1 MDTMNKTKHS
11 PLPWRLI
18 ETNSDYADPSADSHF
33 LIEADNEMGIALT
46 IHDCVPH
53 ERGNAELIVTA
64 VNERERLREALHAAV
79 HVVRSYQHGNS
90 APDLADDF
98 VSRAAAL
105 LNETMPNQPETT
117 NTHTK
122 EETR

>member
-11 PLPWRLI
+11 PLPWQRFD
-18 ETNSDYADPSADSHF
+18 SDSLEIMAADSHEVCNVF
-33 LIEADNEMGIALT
+33 QCGGIREINEAEANT
-46 IHDCVPH
+46 
-53 ERGNAELIVTA
+53 ELIITA
-64 VNERERLREALHAAV
+64 VNERERLREALHTAV

-117 NTHTK
+117 NTRTK
-122 EETR
+122 GETQ